1 MQALQLAVPSPKN
14 PDLQKHALGSVLP
27 GDESALSMHS
37 SQLVPLPKN
46 PDLQKHALGSVL
58 PGGES
63 ALSMQASQLVL
74 LPKKPASHRQK
85 ELPEDELELKGHALQ
100 LDAPASS

>member
-1 MQALQLAVPSPKN
+1 MKQALQLAVPSPKN
-14 PDLQKHALGSVLP
+14 PDLQKHALGSV
-27 GDESALSMHS
+27 
-37 SQLVPLPKN
+37 V
-46 PDLQKHALGSVL
+46 

-85 ELPEDELELKGHALQ
+85 DLSADELELEGHALQLVLLTKKPASHRQKELPDGELELKGHALQ